1 MQRALY
7 FYVNVI
13 RVYPLKLLK
22 TINNIYHV
30 IVHYPK
36 NELKKK
42 IFLFKSMSL
51 LHFKVLKNASE
62 FVLICY
68 IKMYNEKIK
77 ETVYPIL

>member
-42 IFLFKSMSL
+42 F
-51 LHFKVLKNASE
+51 
-62 FVLICY
+62 FV
-68 IKMYNEKIK
+68 
-77 ETVYPIL
+77 

>member
-30 IVHYPK
+30 IVHYSK

-42 IFLFKSMSL
+42 FLFKTMSL

-68 IKMYNEKIK
+68 IYNVQREN
-77 ETVYPIL
+77 